1 MLLVGALIGKTTG
14 KKNQE
19 SPKIEPGHVLYD
31 LAVPLVK
38 HTLRRSAQV
47 CCVLAIVLFVTGTP
61 PNAYGEKKS

>member
-31 LAVPLVK
+31 PAFPLVNT
-38 HTLRRSAQV
+38 HSAEAHK
-47 CCVLAIVLFVTGTP
+47 CVV
-61 PNAYGEKKS
+61 YWQ